1 MPLEPRQALEL
12 LTLGLT
18 ALSHT
23 YTGKHLIKSLATGS
37 WGDHHCGTSLGEY
50 AIPTLLPWEL
60 GAGFA
65 RVRIST

>member
-23 YTGKHLIKSLATGS
+23 YTRKHPIKSLATGP
-37 WGDHHCGTSLGEY
+37 WGDHHCGMSLGEY

-60 GAGFA
+60 GAELA
-65 RVRIST
+65 RFGMST